1 MSRKRGRPSR
11 HYRLRVRTERRD
23 PIDYA
28 ALARAALEQA
38 AIDQSSTTEAEDASS
53 ASSLSAFPDGG
64 RPRRAL
70 AKEVPRDRLA

>member
-38 AIDQSSTTEAEDASS
+38 AMDQASHADDAASPSSPSNA
-53 ASSLSAFPDGG
+53 GG
-64 RPRRAL
+64 GQSHCKST
-70 AKEVPRDRLA
+70 KEVPRDRLA